1 MNVFEFSNY
10 GSFFIQWNDDN
21 ILLLLVRSSII
32 VELTSAGQLIDMVR
46 AEDSSIENNSL
57 WNDIAKKDHVY
68 IGENSYSIR
77 NQMGFLNFFA
87 SSYSQLIK
95 TDSSGNIITILYDV
109 NSGQLT
115 KAIVTFIAILLFI
128 ALVAVI
134 LVRQFLKVKSQQKF
148 LDL

>member
-10 GSFFIQWNDDN
+10 GSFFIQWNYDN

-87 SSYSQLIK
+87 SSYSQLLK
-95 TDSSGNIITILYDV
+95 TDSSGNITILYDV

>member
-77 NQMGFLNFFA
+77 NQRGFLNFFA
-87 SSYSQLIK
+87 SSYSQLLK
-95 TDSSGNIITILYDV
+95 TDSSGNITILYDV

>member
-87 SSYSQLIK
+87 SSYSQLLK
-95 TDSSGNIITILYDV
+95 TDSSGNITILYDV

-134 LVRQFLKVKSQQKF
+134 LVRQFQSKSQQKF
-148 LDL
+148 LDF